1 MIGIG
6 YFADKNNEY
15 MAEMQV
21 NAIRASVAG
30 IDDIMLLKEDS
41 DFSGEKLDNMIE
53 AAKDNKCD
61 NLILL
66 TEEKDFD
73 ILSQAVPQIYKG
85 MFDSITVIPE
95 NFARIK
101 ENDNVASTV
110 GATTVNN
117 QQTVKTNNQQV
128 KQEAVSTPDSANTV
142 AGPAYILC
150 DAIHLR
156 RDAIQEFINTVKAI
170 KGLNIFKNIQQ
181 KDWRVSFI
189 SSDSG
194 RIDGGAM
201 SSIME
206 AYPKKKMDL
215 SSFAKQ
221 LSKECP
227 DFSLQTVKDDSGAAA
242 TLQSFIIQAGIKP
255 QQNTQNGQAGQAGQ
269 AGQNGQT
276 TQNKQTGAN
285 DAQQPTSSA
294 VNIIAPTEIANY
306 LKTAL
311 SKSKLAEQV
320 AVFDIKNL
328 GSNYASF
335 ENPNN
340 ERIAKLFEELLHTDT
355 ELKKGGH
362 TDKDWEEASKQG
374 KNNEDIQT
382 IHYIQ
387 VIMEAMKEWGKTDHR
402 KPRAKADTESAL
414 AKALKDEALTLA
426 DWKGIKADI
435 DGTIFGVAVDATAK
449 IGKAAK
455 QDLDKM
461 KKDGGESLFNE
472 KKTGKRNPVNI
483 FMWQDYDELKKLLI
497 EK

>member
-21 NAIRASVAG
+21 NAIKASVAD
-30 IDDIMLLKEDS
+30 IDDILLLKEDS

-66 TEEKDFD
+66 TEEKNFN
-73 ILSQAVPQIYKG
+73 IISQAVPQIYEG
-85 MFDSITVIPE
+85 MFDSIHIIPE
-95 NFARIK
+95 NFVRIK
-101 ENDNVASTV
+101 EDNIAPTA
-110 GATTVNN
+110 GAATANN
-117 QQTVKTNNQQV
+117 QQATVQTNNQQE
-128 KQEAVSTPDSANTV
+128 KQEAVSTPDSAQAV
-142 AGPAYILC
+142 QGPAYILC

-156 RDAIQEFINTVKAI
+156 RDFLKGFTDTVATI
-170 KGLNIFKNIQQ
+170 KNNIKNKGFNI
-181 KDWRVSFI
+181 KEWRISFI

-206 AYPKKKMDL
+206 AYPKKKQDF

-221 LSKECP
+221 FSKECP
-227 DFSLQTVKDDSGAAA
+227 DFSLLTARENAAGV
-242 TLQSFIIQAGIKP
+242 LQSFTIQAGIKP
-255 QQNTQNGQAGQAGQ
+255 QQNNQNGQNKNS
-269 AGQNGQT
+269 NGQQEQ
-276 TQNKQTGAN
+276 QNNTN
-285 DAQQPTSSA
+285 NNQQPTPSA

-311 SKSKLAEQV
+311 SKDSKLAGQV

-335 ENPNN
+335 ENPDN
-340 ERIAKLFEELLHTDT
+340 ERIAKLFEELLHTDA

-362 TDKDWEEASKQG
+362 TDKDWEEANKQG

-387 VIMEAMKEWGKTDHR
+387 VIMEAMKEWGKADHR
-402 KPRAKADTESAL
+402 KPHAKADAESAL
-414 AKALKDEALTLA
+414 MKALKDEALTLA
-426 DWKGIKADI
+426 DWKGVKADL
-435 DGTIFGVAVDATAK
+435 DGTIFGVAVDAATK

-461 KKDGGESLFNE
+461 KKDDVESLFDE

-483 FMWQDYDELKKLLI
+483 FMWQNYDELKKLLI